1 MQPSAVRAHFLI
13 FFIATLHVFIHHLA
27 AVQISTLFFY
37 TSCTLTKSVA
47 PPTHL
52 CAGNLSNGSM
62 LARQAEWCSRV
73 DAWEGERRTAREL
86 YSGGHWNVVR
96 DLASA
101 RPGLQCFV
109 ISAGYG
115 LVSIDASLA
124 PYAATF
130 AFGHHDS
137 VAHALGRN
145 APQENVEWWNAL
157 CSWRP
162 VGVKGVRSIYGSLLR
177 ARTSIHVFALSAF
190 YLNAIGED
198 LARGRQ
204 QLADNSRLIIVSTG
218 KARHS
223 GLNANVIP
231 APAELQTLLGGGLV
245 SLNVRTARAAI
256 NSIPI
261 SDLTFE
267 EVRKFVGDLASRA
280 KPRIL
285 PKRSHASD
293 DEVIYF
299 IKNAIRE
306 ERKPSYTNVLRS
318 FRSSGWA
325 CEMKRFKSLFQET
338 VRK

>member
-1 MQPSAVRAHFLI
+1 LI
-13 FFIATLHVFIHHLA
+13 FFIATSPVFIHDL
-27 AVQISTLFFY
+27 AVQTSTVFFY

-52 CAGNLSNGSM
+52 CAGELSKDSV
-62 LARQAEWCSRV
+62 LARQAEWCSRI

-115 LVSIDASLA
+115 LVSIDARLA

-137 VAHALGRN
+137 VAHARGKN

-162 VGVKGVRSIYGSLLR
+162 VGAKGVRSICESLMR

-190 YLNAIGED
+190 YLDAISED

-204 QLADNSRLIIVSTG
+204 QLADTSRLIIVSTG
-218 KARHS
+218 KARH
-223 GLNANVIP
+223 GKMKGNVIP
-231 APAELQTLLGGGLV
+231 APAELQTILGGGLI
-245 SLNVRTARAAI
+245 SLNVRVAAEAL
-256 NSIPI
+256 NSIPA

-267 EVRKFVGDLASRA
+267 EVHKFVRALASRA
-280 KPRIL
+280 KPRVH
-285 PKRSHASD
+285 PKRCPASD
-293 DEVIYF
+293 TEIIYF
-299 IKNAIRE
+299 IKKAARE
-306 ERKPSYTNVLRS
+306 ERKPSYTNLLRS
-318 FRSSGWA
+318 FRSSGRA
-325 CEMKRFKSLFQET
+325 CEMRRFKKLFQKT
-338 VRK
+338 AAT